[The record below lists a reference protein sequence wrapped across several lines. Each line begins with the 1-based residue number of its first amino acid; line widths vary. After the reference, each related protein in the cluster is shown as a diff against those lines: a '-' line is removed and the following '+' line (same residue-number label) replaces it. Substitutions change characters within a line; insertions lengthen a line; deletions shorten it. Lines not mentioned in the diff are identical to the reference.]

1 MQAAAPLKKVD
12 NRWFLNRI
20 VFLAAVFLGLNL
32 IAGRFYFIVSG
43 TIYPTAHIVMEF
55 ASIIVAMSV
64 SLMSWYD
71 YRYKG
76 EARGLILSAAFCLV
90 GLIDFAHSLS
100 YFGMPDFITLN
111 SVNKASTYW
120 VLARVVQAVGILAA
134 VLAGP
139 RPLRVRTGLVL
150 PVSIAAA
157 GLAVYMTAAHLDLL
171 PPMYDSQNGTQTPL
185 KIYIEYAVMAVM
197 LATALLILKKREKDS
212 GDFYLGAALL
222 AGIMG
227 ELAFTFY
234 SHAYD
239 AYNLLGHL
247 YKVVSFAFILKA
259 LLEEAL
265 AAIYQSNMELERKG
279 RDLIEANRQL
289 RMADKHKNDFLAN
302 TNHELRSPLSA
313 IVAFTELLLDQEN
326 TGKLNDLQKDYLKEI
341 NDSSRVLLNKINGL
355 LYLSGV
361 LGGKV
366 LLHMEEVS
374 LREVAEEVVNTYQAA
389 FRQKGVAL
397 RVSPGGEGN
406 VHGDREKISR
416 ILVNLLENGLK
427 FTDPGGSVEVE
438 VGTGP
443 GRGESFFNVRD
454 SGIGID
460 QSQRESI
467 YNLFYQVDGASTR
480 KYGGTGIGL
489 TLAAKLVGMHGGRI
503 DLESECGRGSK
514 FTVILPV
521 SGPRRLNDVP

>member
-1 MQAAAPLKKVD
+1 MQAAAHLKKVD
-12 NRWFLNRI
+12 NSWFLSRI
-20 VFLAAVFLGLNL
+20 VFLAVVFLGLNL
-32 IAGRFYFIVSG
+32 VAGRFYFIVSG
-43 TIYPTAHIVMEF
+43 AIYPTAHIIMEF

-71 YRYKG
+71 YRFKG
-76 EARGLILSAAFCLV
+76 EARSLILSAAFCLV

-100 YFGMPDFITLN
+100 YFGMPDFITPN

-120 VLARVVQAVGILAA
+120 VLARIIQAAGILAA

-139 RPLRVRTGLVL
+139 KLLRVRTGLVL
-150 PVSIAAA
+150 PISIAASA
-157 GLAVYMTAAHLDLL
+157 LVVYMTAVHPDLL
-171 PPMYDSQNGTQTPL
+171 PPMYDLQHAAQTPL
-185 KIYIEYAVMAVM
+185 KIYIEYAVMAAM
-197 LATALLILKKREKDS
+197 LAAALLILKKRQKDS

-234 SHAYD
+234 SNAYD

-247 YKVVSFAFILKA
+247 YKIVSFSFILKA

-265 AAIYQSNMELERKG
+265 AAIYRSNLELERKG
-279 RDLIEANRQL
+279 RELAEANSQL
-289 RMADKHKNDFLAN
+289 RMADKLKNDFLAN

-326 TGKLNDLQKDYLKEI
+326 TGKLNHLQKDYLKEI
-341 NDSSRVLLNKINGL
+341 NESSQVLQFKINGL

-366 LLHMEEVS
+366 VLHLEEVS
-374 LREVAEEVVNTYQAA
+374 LREIAEEVVSTYQSA

-397 RVSPGGEGN
+397 RVFSIGDGT

-443 GRGESFFNVRD
+443 GSGESFFSVRD
-454 SGIGID
+454 SGIGINR
-460 QSQRESI
+460 SQHESI
-467 YNLFYQVDGASTR
+467 YNLFYQVDGTSTR

-489 TLAAKLVGMHGGRI
+489 TLAAKLVAMHGGRI
-503 DLESECGRGSK
+503 ELESQCGIGSK

-521 SGPRRLNDVP
+521 TGPRRLNDVP